1 MRYIL
6 AAFLLMC
13 LAAGAQAQTAT
24 HSVTLTWVDG
34 KNPTGVTYSVYRAVG
49 LCSGTPTFAKLATGL
64 AALTYTDT
72 AMNPGPYCYAV
83 TATVSGS
90 ESVQSVPLQVV
101 VPAFAPTALAATVQ

>member
-6 AAFLLMC
+6 SAFLLMC
-13 LAAGAQAQTAT
+13 LAVGARAQTAT
-24 HSVTLTWVDG
+24 HSVTLTWLDG

-64 AALTYTDT
+64 AVLTYSDT
-72 AMNPGPYCYAV
+72 TVTPGPYCYAV
-83 TATVSGS
+83 SATVNGV
-90 ESVQSVPLQVV
+90 ESVLSTTVNPI